1 MAFRSRAYSA
11 LSSSVVVDVI
21 RKDGLYVAARRE

>member
-11 LSSSVVVDVI
+11 LSSSVMVDVT
-21 RKDGLYVAARRE
+21 RKHGLYVAPRRE